1 MFERST
7 ERVRSVLVSAKK
19 EEGTL
24 FHCFVSSLHR
34 APRRDAAVVTAAWV
48 AVMLLAACGAA
59 GSSSPS
65 HHAQQQL
72 SKSLMPWSAFPVNA
86 RLRPLVFVG
95 PLVVDPSSGF
105 RNGAD
110 KIAYIEGAIVAPG
123 TFPPGPTE
131 SAGYPIIS
139 AKVAFGIFKS
149 RTVRGLVANHHLS
162 VIAVRFG
169 SGVFQTDRGSRR
181 LPAWLFEFQ
190 NVRDSARVLAVS
202 STSIFT
208 PPKALTGRPPLVS
221 DARIGPDDRTLMV
234 RFDGAPS
241 GTGPCTA
248 DYDLGVVESRTTVA
262 VTVHEHDHDS
272 GVACAQPGY
281 LRQVTTRLEATL
293 GARVVVDAATST
305 AVAVTESEPSS

>member
-169 SGVFQTDRGSRR
+169 IVVFQTTVG
-181 LPAWLFEFQ
+181 
-190 NVRDSARVLAVS
+190 
-202 STSIFT
+202 
-208 PPKALTGRPPLVS
+208 LVGY
-221 DARIGPDDRTLMV
+221 R
-234 RFDGAPS
+234 
-241 GTGPCTA
+241 
-248 DYDLGVVESRTTVA
+248 
-262 VTVHEHDHDS
+262 
-272 GVACAQPGY
+272 PGY
-281 LRQVTTRLEATL
+281 SNFRTSGLGKGLGRLINEHLHTTQGPHRSPTVGE
-293 GARVVVDAATST
+293 RCSDWSR
-305 AVAVTESEPSS
+305 